1 MVSKK
6 KKPRTFQKMGYRKLQ
21 RKNSRNRNLLTK
33 EHQQWLKENHY
44 KNVGWDRVISLY
56 QKILEL
62 QREEQINDLDLEE
75 LFLEADR
82 IGNKYFSGQ
91 EIQEQQ
97 QKISVEL
104 NEIAEILDTQ
114 FPAQQA
120 EVIDYSQGKMGKKKR
135 SRRAKVK

>member
-1 MVSKK
+1 
-6 KKPRTFQKMGYRKLQ
+6 MGYRKLQ

-33 EHQQWLKENHY
+33 EHQKWLKENNY
-44 KNVGWDRVISLY
+44 KNVGWERVISLY

-62 QREEQINDLDLEE
+62 QREAQINDLNLEE
-75 LFLEADR
+75 LFIEADR

-97 QKISVEL
+97 QKIAMEL
-104 NEIAEILDTQ
+104 NEITDILDNQ
-114 FPAQQA
+114 FPKQQA

-135 SRRAKVK
+135 SRRVGVK